1 MKISI
6 RLIFA
11 ALFILALGAG
21 TFSYAMD
28 TEMPEGTA
36 LQLLRTKELE
46 LRKILGVASKEGTP
60 AHDEKKKKI
69 KNMIDELF
77 DFEELGKRSLGRHWK
92 PRTPEERKDFLVTL
106 RALVEKNYLM
116 RIADQTTYTSQF
128 FGEVK
133 GKDGPEVRLR
143 VTSGVHKY
151 KMEFKLFEREGKLF
165 IFDMVIDD
173 VSVVRNYRSQFNRI
187 VKKEG
192 FPALMEKMK
201 KKLNEEEGANK
212 DVHDKL

>member
-151 KMEFKLFEREGKLF
+151 KMEFKLFERDGKLF